1 MDKAQIISPHRYQPT
16 TKFTRVSPVMYY
28 SCFLADEI
36 MTSRTQINR
45 IDGVIIIVLASSA
58 VDVGCDLELGQTKTY
73 KIGICCF

>member
-1 MDKAQIISPHRYQPT
+1 
-16 TKFTRVSPVMYY
+16 MYY

-36 MTSRTQINR
+36 MTSRTQINH

-58 VDVGCDLELGQTKTY
+58 VDLGCDLGLGQTKTY